1 MNPRCWRI
9 KPGSKTG
16 RRTIKIQ
23 SEVGLSQCFALGKVF
38 EKLHQKSK
46 VQPCNSMNETPP
58 EKEKLAWYN
67 LETDCKNLKGRNT
80 ARKRTPHMKGRKRCQ
95 GRQGRRQRGCR
106 RRAVWPTTS
115 FLCGPGNDRKPQ
127 AQVTRKGGRWERG
140 EGLNNN
146 RWINGGERR
155 TLTSKQ
161 SEISRQMEVLSGHG
175 ELSFY
180 VMIWSFW

>member
-38 EKLHQKSK
+38 EKLHKKSK
-46 VQPCNSMNETPP
+46 VQPCNSIVETPP
-58 EKEKLAWYN
+58 EKGKLAWYN

-80 ARKRTPHMKGRKRCQ
+80 ARKRTPHDERKETLP
-95 GRQGRRQRGCR
+95 
-106 RRAVWPTTS
+106 RRARKTPKGLQTQSCVTDDQFPVW
-115 FLCGPGNDRKPQ
+115 
-127 AQVTRKGGRWERG
+127 TRQWQETPSSGDQERG

-161 SEISRQMEVLSGHG
+161 SEISRQMEVLLGHG

>member
-16 RRTIKIQ
+16 RRIIKIQ

-38 EKLHQKSK
+38 EKLHKKSK
-46 VQPCNSMNETPP
+46 VQSCNSMVETPV

-67 LETDCKNLKGRNT
+67 LETWSVKISMEETQLGKE
-80 ARKRTPHMKGRKRCQ
+80 HHLMKERKRCQ
-95 GRQGRRQRGCR
+95 GGQGRRQRGCR

-115 FLCGPGNDRKPQ
+115 FLCGPCNDRKPQ
-127 AQVTRKGGRWERG
+127 AQVTRKGGE
-140 EGLNNN
+140 ELNNN

-155 TLTSKQ
+155 TLTNKQ
-161 SEISRQMEVLSGHG
+161 SEILMQMEALSGHG

>member
-38 EKLHQKSK
+38 EKLHKKSK
-46 VQPCNSMNETPP
+46 VQSCNSMNETPP
-58 EKEKLAWYN
+58 ERRSSHDIILRQTVKISKE
-67 LETDCKNLKGRNT
+67 ETRLGKER
-80 ARKRTPHMKGRKRCQ
+80 HMMKERKRCQ
-95 GRQGRRQRGCR
+95 GGQGRRQRGCR

-127 AQVTRKGGRWERG
+127 AQVTRKGGKDLTTTGGSMEERDA
-140 EGLNNN
+140 
-146 RWINGGERR
+146 
-155 TLTSKQ
+155 
-161 SEISRQMEVLSGHG
+161 H
-175 ELSFY
+175 
-180 VMIWSFW
+180 